1 MQAQNF
7 TFTAYAT
14 GGKCAMF
21 VGTTERHNA
30 GEDAVIA
37 SIPDDLMEHMRRANE
52 AFAANGG
59 CPGCGSKLIAV
70 HRMPCSAIDDDDL
83 Y

>member
-21 VGTTERHNA
+21 VGTTERHNVR
-30 GEDAVIA
+30 GE
-37 SIPDDLMEHMRRANE
+37 PTKE
-52 AFAANGG
+52 AAQ
-59 CPGCGSKLIAV
+59 
-70 HRMPCSAIDDDDL
+70 HDE
-83 Y
+83 

>member
-1 MQAQNF
+1 MSLMDELYIAQR
-7 TFTAYAT
+7 
-14 GGKCAMF
+14 K
-21 VGTTERHNA
+21 A
-30 GEDAVIA
+30 GEDAVVA
-37 SIPDDLMEHMRRANE
+37 SIPADLMENMRRADA

-70 HRMPCSAIDDDDL
+70 HRMPCSASDDL